1 MPRETRRSRAEIR
14 RTVCPALQELVASP
28 PDSYGIL
35 ESDTVPWVA
44 SPLIAITYGNTDM
57 ALQLHSM
64 SVSWVAVLGTLPLR
78 KERHACS
85 SGLDWVRLFCVR
97 LG

>member
-1 MPRETRRSRAEIR
+1 MPRETGRSRAEIR

-28 PDSYGIL
+28 PDSYRIL

-57 ALQLHSM
+57 ALQLHSIQ
-64 SVSWVAVLGTLPLR
+64 SVGLRCLGRCRCEKNGMPARAVWIGSG
-78 KERHACS
+78 CS
-85 SGLDWVRLFCVR
+85 A
-97 LG
+97 